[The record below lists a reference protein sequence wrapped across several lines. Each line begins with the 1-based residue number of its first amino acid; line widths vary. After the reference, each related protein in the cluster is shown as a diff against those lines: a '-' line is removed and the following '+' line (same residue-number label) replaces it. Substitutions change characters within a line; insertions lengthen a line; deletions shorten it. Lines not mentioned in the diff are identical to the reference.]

1 MNSALL
7 CFRNFPVA
15 KILWIRGG
23 GEYQVFPSKIFCL
36 TVPIIFVGEFLNVAL
51 ITGTE
56 KVWITRG
63 EYQDFPVIK
72 FCLTVPKTFVGQ
84 SFPVALISGTE
95 KVWIGGGGG
104 VSRYSVEKFLF
115 HTGEKFRRGTI

>member
-56 KVWITRG
+56 KVWIR
-63 EYQDFPVIK
+63 
-72 FCLTVPKTFVGQ
+72 
-84 SFPVALISGTE
+84 
-95 KVWIGGGGG
+95 GGG

>member
-1 MNSALL
+1 M
-7 CFRNFPVA
+7 
-15 KILWIRGG
+15 
-23 GEYQVFPSKIFCL
+23 
-36 TVPIIFVGEFLNVAL
+36 PIIFVGEFLNVAL

-72 FCLTVPKTFVGQ
+72 FCLTVPKIFVGQ

-95 KVWIGGGGG
+95 KVWIGGGGEYQDIPWKFS
-104 VSRYSVEKFLF
+104 VSQWRKIS
-115 HTGEKFRRGTI
+115 